1 MMRTMILARLAA
13 AALLGTACG
22 ADADNDSTTGDS
34 QRGGSGITATL
45 VDASIVLVD
54 ASAPGTTT
62 ALSMEL
68 ASGAYVVICNIPSH
82 YDAGMS
88 ASLAVR

>member
-1 MMRTMILARLAA
+1 MRTDIS
-13 AALLGTACG
+13 
-22 ADADNDSTTGDS
+22 ADALPV
-34 QRGGSGITATL
+34 QSGVVQTSAEGIEI
-45 VDASIVLVD
+45 VDEVEDI
-54 ASAPGTTT
+54 APGTTT